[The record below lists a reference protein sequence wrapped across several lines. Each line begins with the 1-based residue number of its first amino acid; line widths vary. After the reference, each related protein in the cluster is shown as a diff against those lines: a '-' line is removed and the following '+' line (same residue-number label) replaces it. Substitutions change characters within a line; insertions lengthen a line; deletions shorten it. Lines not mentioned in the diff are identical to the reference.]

1 MDLVG
6 TFRRSGGIDAIARQL
21 DDNNGAVRK
30 AIDVLL
36 PALVEGLRG
45 HVARGGG
52 GRTGFDAL
60 LALIN
65 RFGDG
70 SLAAQVMGPYP
81 PDSKQG
87 VALGS
92 AIYGLSEI
100 EWLAKVSAL
109 ADEHVGPDI
118 LLRTMPLLVMLV
130 CGYITALAAGG
141 SASATASGLDDWFAL
156 LTDGG

>member
-6 TFRRSGGIDAIARQL
+6 TFRRSGGIDAISRQL
-21 DDNNGAVRK
+21 EDNNGSVRA
-30 AIDVLL
+30 AIEVLL
-36 PALVEGLRG
+36 PALVAGMRG
-45 HVARGGG
+45 NVARAGG
-52 GRTGFDAL
+52 GRAGFDGL

-81 PDSKQG
+81 PDAKQG

-92 AIYGLSEI
+92 AISGLPEI
-100 EWLAKVSAL
+100 EWLANVSAL
-109 ADEHVGPDI
+109 ADDRVGPDV

-130 CGYITALAAGG
+130 CGYITALTAGG
-141 SASATASGLDDWFAL
+141 SASAAASGFDDWFAL
-156 LTDGG
+156 LTASD